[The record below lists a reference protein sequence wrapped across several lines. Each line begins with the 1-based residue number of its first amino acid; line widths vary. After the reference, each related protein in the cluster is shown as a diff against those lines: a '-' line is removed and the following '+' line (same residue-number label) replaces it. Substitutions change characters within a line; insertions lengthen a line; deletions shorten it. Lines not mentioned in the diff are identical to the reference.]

1 MVLRLKTRK
10 SRSLPGLR
18 KTEHAPGPDPRDKP
32 FITLQLQ
39 NPLTRNGSGFY
50 VCLDGDNISGYTAS
64 TMALARFK
72 FGRFLS
78 QILIA
83 VAMLFAP
90 IQPVT
95 IAQASAPVS
104 MSDMLCQEPQAC
116 CDKDKADCGEA
127 QGCMAI
133 GGGVATLAAPD
144 AKVGVAYSEMCR
156 CSFTQVVL
164 SPHMTEPLRKPP
176 RI

>member
-1 MVLRLKTRK
+1 
-10 SRSLPGLR
+10 
-18 KTEHAPGPDPRDKP
+18 
-32 FITLQLQ
+32 
-39 NPLTRNGSGFY
+39 
-50 VCLDGDNISGYTAS
+50 
-64 TMALARFK
+64 MALARFT
-72 FGRFLS
+72 FSRFLS

-83 VAMLFAP
+83 VALLFAP
-90 IQPVT
+90 MQPATV
-95 IAQASAPVS
+95 AQASAPVS

-116 CDKDKADCGEA
+116 CDMDKADCGEA

-133 GGGVATLAAPD
+133 GGGAATLAAPD
-144 AKVGVAYSEMCR
+144 AKIGMASSEMCK